1 MPLPRIVAIGLAGL
15 LLVIAVRAQV
25 GTPSTED
32 VGPTIKVDVAVV
44 SVLCSV
50 RDDKGRLL
58 SNLDKADFE
67 IREDGKPQQ
76 ILYFNRETNL
86 PLTLGLLVDSSI
98 SQEALIFREQRAA
111 SHFFEQVIGPRDA
124 AFLISF
130 DVTVDLL
137 RDVTGSVDLLQDS
150 LEEIRVR
157 APAPMGPNTGPFPRM
172 PVGGTH
178 LHDAVYLASNDVLQR
193 EAGRK
198 AVILITDGQDQG
210 SKLSRD
216 EAIEAAQ
223 RNDVIIYG
231 ILFVDRQFYGY
242 GGGIY
247 TGEST
252 LKKMAEDTGG
262 RMFRA
267 TSDRELSDAFDQ
279 ISQELRSQY
288 SIGYSPANA
297 ARDGSYRR
305 VDVRVRGRGLRV
317 QARRGYYAPQDSYP
331 ASR

>member
-1 MPLPRIVAIGLAGL
+1 VLF
-15 LLVIAVRAQV
+15 VRAQV
-25 GTPSTED
+25 SAPPAED
-32 VGPTIKVDVAVV
+32 ATPTIKVDVAVV
-44 SVLCSV
+44 NVLCSV
-50 RDDKGRLL
+50 RDGNGRLMA
-58 SNLDKADFE
+58 NLNKTDFE
-67 IREDGKPQQ
+67 IREDNKPQA
-76 ILYFNRETNL
+76 ILYFNQETNL

-98 SQEALIFREQRAA
+98 SQQALIESEQRAA
-111 SHFFEQVIGPRDA
+111 SLFFEHVLGPRDA

-150 LEEIRVR
+150 LEDIRVR
-157 APAPMGPNTGPFPRM
+157 APAPTGGNTGPFP
-172 PVGGTH
+172 PLSIGGTH
-178 LHDAVYLASNDVLQR
+178 LYDAVYLAANDVLQR

-210 SKLSRD
+210 SRLSRD

-242 GGGIY
+242 GGGFY
-247 TGEST
+247 SGEDT
-252 LKKMAEDTGG
+252 LKKMAEETGG

-267 TSDRELSDAFDQ
+267 ANNRELSASFDQ
-279 ISQELRSQY
+279 ISEELRSQY
-288 SIGYSPANA
+288 SIGYSPTNT

-305 VDVRVRGRGLRV
+305 LDVRVRGRGLRV

-331 ASR
+331 ARR